1 MKNPKNYNN
10 IDRLKMDLELLDSPW
25 EFQGIKKLVKV
36 DTKIIKDI
44 NYNFLGC
51 ISDFYFIKSIDKLEN
66 FTEENIEIINT
77 LVEISNHH
85 RFLLF
90 LKYFYLIEIKKY
102 LDYITKSNHNKKSFI
117 LDFQPFKTSLEI
129 WNYLFSKSD
138 KNTYPLKILI
148 LTLLYDNLLSGLQ
161 NKELSDNIFLSDEYT
176 VSHINK
182 ELSLLDSQYS
192 VEKYLEIIVG
202 NNLIRNGINSSIE
215 NLIKDFQIYLLSFN
229 QNKSIPHDVYLIF
242 NKLSSLKL
250 TIDKFSKKIE
260 DNNLKDFYNSK
271 VNCLASAFW
280 NNNKYIAI
288 NGLDTKQKSE
298 KIIEI
303 INELS
308 TPEKYEYIRI
318 PLETK
323 YFLNKHTSLSHK
335 LKNNITYREFNKYKS
350 RLRKKDIPK
359 KDINVNNRMF
369 TCCERKL
376 ISYVIDIIET
386 KGVNKENIPALKL
399 TITMKPCS
407 LCKRTINIISQEN
420 KLNLTII
427 HSDKS
432 SDLPNNQIKK
442 YDNFAIEII
451 EYYNQNSK

>member
-44 NYNFLGC
+44 NYNFLSC
-51 ISDFYFIKSIDKLEN
+51 ISDFYFIKSIDNLEN
-66 FTEENIEIINT
+66 SVEENIEIINT

-90 LKYFYLIEIKKY
+90 LKYFYQIEIKKY

-129 WNYLFSKSD
+129 WDYLFSKSD

-148 LTLLYDNLLSGLQ
+148 LTLFYDNLLSSLQ
-161 NKELSDNIFLSDEYT
+161 NDSIFLSDEYT
-176 VSHINK
+176 VNHINN

-229 QNKSIPHDVYLIF
+229 QNKSIPYDVYLIF

-260 DNNLKDFYNSK
+260 DNGTAPIKWDTRKHSCWNL
-271 VNCLASAFW
+271 VN
-280 NNNKYIAI
+280 
-288 NGLDTKQKSE
+288 
-298 KIIEI
+298 
-303 INELS
+303 
-308 TPEKYEYIRI
+308 
-318 PLETK
+318 
-323 YFLNKHTSLSHK
+323 
-335 LKNNITYREFNKYKS
+335 
-350 RLRKKDIPK
+350 
-359 KDINVNNRMF
+359 
-369 TCCERKL
+369 
-376 ISYVIDIIET
+376 
-386 KGVNKENIPALKL
+386 
-399 TITMKPCS
+399 
-407 LCKRTINIISQEN
+407 
-420 KLNLTII
+420 
-427 HSDKS
+427 
-432 SDLPNNQIKK
+432 
-442 YDNFAIEII
+442 
-451 EYYNQNSK
+451 

>member
-25 EFQGIKKLVKV
+25 EFQGIKKFVKV

-44 NYNFLGC
+44 NYNFLGS

-90 LKYFYLIEIKKY
+90 LKYFYQIEIKKY
-102 LDYITKSNHNKKSFI
+102 LDYITKSSYKKKSFI
-117 LDFQPFKTSLEI
+117 LNFQPFKTSLEI
-129 WNYLFSKSD
+129 WDYLFSKSD

-148 LTLLYDNLLSGLQ
+148 LTLLYDNLLSSLQ
-161 NKELSDNIFLSDEYT
+161 NKELSDIIFLSDEYT

-215 NLIKDFQIYLLSFN
+215 NLIKDFQISLLSSN
-229 QNKSIPHDVYLIF
+229 QNKSIPYDVLSIF
-242 NKLSSLKL
+242 NNLSSLKL
-250 TIDKFSKKIE
+250 TIDKLSKKIE

-280 NNNKYIAI
+280 NNHKYIAI
-288 NGLDTKQKSE
+288 NGLDTKQKSR
-298 KIIEI
+298 KIIDI

-308 TPEKYEYIRI
+308 TPEKYEYVKI

-323 YFLNKHTSLSHK
+323 YFLNKHTSLSPK
-335 LKNNITYREFNKYKS
+335 LKNNITYGEFNKYKAH
-350 RLRKKDIPK
+350 LRKKDIPPK
-359 KDINVNNRMF
+359 EINVNNRMF

-376 ISYVIDIIET
+376 ISYIINIIET
-386 KGVNKENIPALKL
+386 TGVNKGNIPALKL

-420 KLNLTII
+420 KFNLTMI

-442 YDNFAIEII
+442 YDDFAIEII
-451 EYYNQNSK
+451 EYDNKHIK